1 MDLKAKLREVPDFPK
16 EGINFIDI
24 TTVLQDP
31 EALKECIDSMKKK
44 VESFGS
50 LTLLLD
56 LNPEDSSLGHRWHM
70 HWEKVLY
77 LSGKRES
84 FRTRQSVL
92 NMSLSMARTYLRC
105 I

>member
-31 EALKECIDSMKKK
+31 EALKEC
-44 VESFGS
+44 
-50 LTLLLD
+50 